1 MSKRTLM
8 FSGYSPGGVP
18 KVEVGRAG
26 TAGNPVVRP
35 SPSASNTQAPQPP
48 KTLRSAVKVAS
59 SKKSA

>member
-18 KVEVGRAG
+18 KVEVGKAG
-26 TAGNPVVRP
+26 TAGSYLVRP
-35 SPSASNTQAPQPP
+35 SPSASNSQAPKPP
-48 KTLRSAVKVAS
+48 KTLRSAIKVAS